1 MVLIDCVSTSRELTS
16 QDLQNAVKTALE
28 RAVRENDLIYVSPVP
43 TATQLDP
50 INGAGM
56 VKLATPAEIAEP
68 VEWLMKG
75 GAGIGP
81 LFSGL
86 VPYGVHLA
94 LSEFL
99 DVLLLCDTMNL
110 TEQVFTMIGKT
121 R

>member
-1 MVLIDCVSTSRELTS
+1 M
-16 QDLQNAVKTALE
+16 QNAVKAALE

-43 TATQLDP
+43 PANQLDP

-56 VKLATPAEIAEP
+56 VKLVTPPEIAEP

-94 LSEFL
+94 LSKLEFL
-99 DVLLLCDTMNL
+99 LL
-110 TEQVFTMIGKT
+110 GS
-121 R
+121 